1 MTTIATLLAAV
12 LVLDEA
18 APASAAGVECLD
30 TDNLCNAK
38 RFERLAKDAKVPQHR
53 ATFLH
58 GAHVSYVALFVR
70 TGKARHLCAAR
81 RTFDQSYAI
90 RGLPK
95 QQRASFEAARRE
107 LEAHE
112 RRAAVQCPSEKR
124 SQSKERVTDP
134 EPTPPPSLAA
144 MQTTRSTVEPPIT
157 SVPAA
162 TVEPPITSAPVAAV
176 EPPIKSVP
184 ATAVGPVPAA
194 LADRRSGSQP
204 DATLLPVPRPARTPV
219 VVPSSDAQPRLADDA
234 RRGRPLVIAG
244 GLTLGAGLAL
254 AGVAGYMGSRTLEMR
269 RERLA
274 LSNMVDGFADEG
286 QLAMDASLTRDYER
300 MGTQT
305 LVVALAGGATVVV
318 AVVLIGVGGRRMAR
332 VASRAAVA
340 PAPGGLVFRAQF

>member
-1 MTTIATLLAAV
+1 MMTLATLLAAV
-12 LVLDEA
+12 LALDEA
-18 APASAAGVECLD
+18 APSGAAESECPD

-38 RFERLAKDAKVPQHR
+38 RYERLAKDAKVPQHR

-58 GAHVSYVALFVR
+58 GAHVSYVALFDR
-70 TGKARHLCAAR
+70 TGKTRHLCSAR

-90 RGLPK
+90 RGLPR
-95 QQRASFEAARRE
+95 QQRVSFEAARRE
-107 LEAHE
+107 LELRE
-112 RRAAVQCPSEKR
+112 QRAAVQCPGKR
-124 SQSKERVTDP
+124 SQSKERATVS

-144 MQTTRSTVEPPIT
+144 TQTTRSTVEPPIA
-157 SVPAA
+157 PAVA
-162 TVEPPITSAPVAAV
+162 VEPPITSDSAATTQ
-176 EPPIKSVP
+176 PPITS
-184 ATAVGPVPAA
+184 VPAA
-194 LADRRSGSQP
+194 LAGRPPQSPP
-204 DATLLPVPRPARTPV
+204 DATLLPIPRPARTPV

-305 LVVALAGGATVVV
+305 LTVALAGGATVVV
-318 AVVLIGVGGRRMAR
+318 AAVLIGVGGRRMAQ